1 MWPFLIRYMAQ
12 DRGPELENAPGFML
26 QSWVQKQQQLGPN
39 FQHPQGREKRVSR
52 EELTIRKG
60 KTARVKWKRMEGKD
74 KEKIKDKKQDGSSFH
89 SL

>member
-1 MWPFLIRYMAQ
+1 MAQ